1 MGSSRP
7 ETARLAEKLRDIRE
21 SFGLSQAQ
29 MVDRLKDQKLPAAL
43 RLYAGNISRFEQGLR
58 EPPLLVLLAYAKAAV
73 VTIEVLI
80 DAHLELPRRFLA
92 NVKGTEGHKS
102 EERTAERPRNRNRAS
117 SKKRPLKRRSSRLA
131 SSR

>member
-58 EPPLLVLLAYAKAAV
+58 EPPPLVLLAYARGAGIPV
-73 VTIEVLI
+73 EVLI

-92 NVKGTEGHKS
+92 NAKRPERHKS
-102 EERTAERPRNRNRAS
+102 EQGTAERPRNRNKAL
-117 SKKRPLKRRSSRLA
+117 SKKRLTRRRVS
-131 SSR
+131 